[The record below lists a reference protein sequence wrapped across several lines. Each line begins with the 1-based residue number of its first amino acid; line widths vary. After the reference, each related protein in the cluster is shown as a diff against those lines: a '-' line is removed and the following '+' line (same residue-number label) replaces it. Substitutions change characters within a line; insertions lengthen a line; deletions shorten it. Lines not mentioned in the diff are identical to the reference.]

1 MSQMMPTEDRVLVK
15 NTLLGDTQAFEC
27 LVERYKHM
35 VFTLAVRMLRNREEA
50 EESAQD
56 TFLKVYKRLESYRG
70 GARFSTWL
78 YKIAYHNCL
87 DQLKKRKSRPETTD
101 LDGQRNISQG
111 YEAGILDDMERD
123 HRRHHIQ
130 IAIESLPE
138 QDAAIITMYY
148 FEEWSIK
155 EISEVTELSPQVVK
169 VRLYRS
175 RKQLASSLRPILEAE
190 KQ

>member
-1 MSQMMPTEDRVLVK
+1 MRQMMPTEDPVLVK
-15 NTLLGDTQAFEC
+15 RTLSGDTQAFEC

-56 TFLKVYKRLESYRG
+56 TFLKAYRRLESYRG

-101 LDGQRNISQG
+101 LNSQRIISQG
-111 YEAGILDDMERD
+111 YDEEILDRMERD
-123 HRRHHIQ
+123 HRQHHIRV
-130 IAIESLPE
+130 AIQGLSE

-155 EISEVTELSPQVVK
+155 EISEVTELSPQAVK
-169 VRLYRS
+169 VRLFRS